1 MVRCLKYSRTMKG
14 FKKTCPLGVKQPD
27 TKWSDWK
34 KKALIL
40 NGFIKPTLR
49 RPNEYLLNSC
59 TNKVAKTVDTT
70 TSVSTNSFFKR
81 GILQAKSIYPPMMG
95 RTTEVAAVEETIFE
109 NMRVAD
115 AAQSMKG
122 FG

>member
-1 MVRCLKYSRTMKG
+1 MKWENESSHSWELLSFVRPYVHFS
-14 FKKTCPLGVKQPD
+14 
-27 TKWSDWK
+27 
-34 KKALIL
+34 
-40 NGFIKPTLR
+40 
-49 RPNEYLLNSC
+49 Y
-59 TNKVAKTVDTT
+59 
-70 TSVSTNSFFKR
+70 FKR

-95 RTTEVAAVEETIFE
+95 RTTEVAAVEETMFE